1 VENYNIFIVARA
13 IHVVSV
19 VMWIG
24 GVYFVTT
31 VIIPKLRKEK
41 DHKLRLEQF
50 ESVERKFALQA
61 KYITVVAGLTGF
73 YMVHYL
79 NAWERFLH
87 IQFWWLQLMSFVWLV
102 FTVVLFLLE
111 PLVLHRWF
119 HKNAE
124 TNSDRTFALLHN
136 FHKVILTISL
146 VAVFGAV
153 AGSHGLHL

>member
-1 VENYNIFIVARA
+1 MENYSLFVIARA
-13 IHVVSV
+13 VHVVSV

-31 VIIPKLRKEK
+31 VLIPKLRCEK
-41 DHKLRLEQF
+41 DHQIRLEQF
-50 ESVERKFALQA
+50 ESIERRFALQA
-61 KYITVVAGLTGF
+61 KFITVIAGLSGF
-73 YMVHYL
+73 YMVHFL
-79 NAWERFLH
+79 NAWERFYY

-102 FTVVLFLLE
+102 FTVVLFILE

-136 FHKVILTISL
+136 FHKVILTLSL

-153 AGSHGLHL
+153 AGSHGFQF

>member
-1 VENYNIFIVARA
+1 MENYSLFVIARA
-13 IHVVSV
+13 VHVVSV

-31 VIIPKLRKEK
+31 VLIPKLRCEK
-41 DHKLRLEQF
+41 DHQIRLEQF
-50 ESVERKFALQA
+50 ESVERRFALQA
-61 KYITVVAGLTGF
+61 KFITVIAGLSGF
-73 YMVHYL
+73 YMVHFL
-79 NAWERFLH
+79 NAWERFYY

-102 FTVVLFLLE
+102 FTLVLFILE

-124 TNSDRTFALLHN
+124 INSDRTFALLHN
-136 FHKVILTISL
+136 FHKAILTLSL

-153 AGSHGLHL
+153 AGSHGFQF

>member
-1 VENYNIFIVARA
+1 MGNYNLFVITRA

-31 VIIPKLRKEK
+31 VLIPKLRNEN
-41 DHKLRLEQF
+41 DLHTRLEQF
-50 ESVERKFALQA
+50 EAIERRFALQA
-61 KYITVVAGLTGF
+61 KFITVVAGLSGF

-79 NAWERFLH
+79 NGWERYLH
-87 IQFWWLQLMSFVWLV
+87 IEYWWLHLMSFVWLV
-102 FTVVLFLLE
+102 FTVVLFILE

-119 HKNAE
+119 HEQAKN
-124 TNSDRTFALLHN
+124 NSDQTFALLHN
-136 FHKVILTISL
+136 FHKVILTVSL

-153 AGSHGLHL
+153 AGSHGFQF

>member
-1 VENYNIFIVARA
+1 
-13 IHVVSV
+13 
-19 VMWIG
+19 MWIG

-31 VIIPKLRKEK
+31 VLIPKLRCEK
-41 DHKLRLEQF
+41 DHQIRLEQF
-50 ESVERKFALQA
+50 ESVERRFALQA
-61 KYITVVAGLTGF
+61 KFITVIAGLSGF
-73 YMVHYL
+73 YMVHFL
-79 NAWERFLH
+79 NAWERFYY

-102 FTVVLFLLE
+102 FTVVLFILE

-136 FHKVILTISL
+136 FHKVILTLSL

-153 AGSHGLHL
+153 AGSHGFQF

>member
-1 VENYNIFIVARA
+1 MENYSLFVIARA
-13 IHVVSV
+13 VHVVSV

-31 VIIPKLRKEK
+31 VLIPKLRCEK
-41 DHKLRLEQF
+41 DHQIRLEQF
-50 ESVERKFALQA
+50 ESVERRFALQA
-61 KYITVVAGLTGF
+61 KFITVVAGLSGF
-73 YMVHYL
+73 YMVHFL
-79 NAWERFLH
+79 NAWERFYY

-102 FTVVLFLLE
+102 FTVVLFILE

-136 FHKVILTISL
+136 FHKVILTLSL

-153 AGSHGLHL
+153 AGSHGFQF

>member
-1 VENYNIFIVARA
+1 MENYNIFIVARA

-31 VIIPKLRKEK
+31 VIIPGLRKEK
-41 DHKLRLEQF
+41 DHKLRLQQF
-50 ESVERKFALQA
+50 ESVERQFAVQA

-153 AGSHGLHL
+153 AGSHGFHL

>member
-1 VENYNIFIVARA
+1 MENYSLFVIARA
-13 IHVVSV
+13 VHVVSV

-31 VIIPKLRKEK
+31 VLIPKLRCEK
-41 DHKLRLEQF
+41 DHQIRLAQF
-50 ESVERKFALQA
+50 ESVERRFAFQA
-61 KYITVVAGLTGF
+61 KFLTVIAGLSGF
-73 YMVHYL
+73 YMVHFL
-79 NAWERFLH
+79 NAWERFH
-87 IQFWWLQLMSFVWLV
+87 YIQFWWLQLMTFVWLV
-102 FTVVLFLLE
+102 FTVVLFILE

-136 FHKVILTISL
+136 FHKVILTLSL

-153 AGSHGLHL
+153 AGSHGFQF